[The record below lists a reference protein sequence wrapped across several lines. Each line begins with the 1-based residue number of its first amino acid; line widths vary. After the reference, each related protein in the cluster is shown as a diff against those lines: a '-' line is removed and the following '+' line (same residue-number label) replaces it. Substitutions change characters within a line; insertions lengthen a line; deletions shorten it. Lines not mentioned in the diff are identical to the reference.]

1 MGTVF
6 KPIVTRP
13 LPAGAKVIER
23 DGKRVARW
31 TSPRDGVRTADVRT
45 TPRGDCVA
53 IESSKFLARYR
64 DGQNVVR
71 TVPTGCRDLMA
82 ARAVLADLERRAELV
97 RSGMVSPAQDAMA
110 DHRRMTITAH
120 VAAYLESLRLK
131 GNTSK
136 HVATVQRHLREV
148 IAACGFKTLADIRRE
163 PVERWLAG
171 PDNAGRSARTKNQL
185 RNAMVW
191 LCNFCVDRERMLA
204 NPLARLPRFNEAI
217 DRRRQPRALT
227 PEELERLLDA
237 ARRRP
242 LAEALKFNRGW
253 RRGQNGAHLRP
264 ETRAKLERLGYERA
278 LTYRVL
284 VLTGLRLGEL
294 AAIQVGDVVLDD
306 PRPHIVLDAKHE
318 KARRGATI
326 PLRSDLASDLQL
338 WIGSRRD
345 GPLFRISPNA
355 IKVFDRDL
363 RFAGIEKRDARGRVA
378 CLHSLRHTHGTLLTK
393 AGVPPRVVQA
403 ALRHASPEFS
413 MKMYVDPKL
422 LDVARALDALPDLS
436 ICDSLPV
443 AARQE
448 SLIEASLVPTASQV
462 LHQAR
467 P

>member
-6 KPIVTRP
+6 RPIVTRP
-13 LPAGAKVIER
+13 LPAGAEVIQR

-31 TSPRDGVRTADVRT
+31 TSARNGVRAADVRT

-71 TVPTGCRDLMA
+71 TVPTGCHDLMA

-97 RSGMVSPAQDAMA
+97 RSGIVSPAQDAMA
-110 DHRRMTITAH
+110 DHRRTTITAH
-120 VAAYLESLRLK
+120 VAAYIESLGMK
-131 GNTSK
+131 GNTPK

-163 PVERWLAG
+163 PVEKWLGGSA
-171 PDNAGRSARTKNQL
+171 NAYRSARTKNQL
-185 RNAMVW
+185 RNAAIW
-191 LCNFCVDRERMLA
+191 FCNWAVDRERMLA
-204 NPLARLPRFNEAI
+204 NPLARLPRYNEAI

-264 ETRAKLERLGYERA
+264 ETRAKLERLGFERA
-278 LTYRVL
+278 LMYRTL

-294 AAIQVGDVVLDD
+294 AAIRIGDVVLDD
-306 PRPHIVLDAKHE
+306 ARPHIGLDAKHE

-326 PLRSDLASDLQL
+326 PLRADLAADLRE
-338 WIGSRRD
+338 WIGTRRD
-345 GPLFRISPNA
+345 GPLFRISANQV
-355 IKVFDRDL
+355 KVFDRDI

-393 AGVPPRVVQA
+393 AGVSPRTVQA
-403 ALRHASPEFS
+403 ALRHATPEFS

-422 LDVARALDALPDLS
+422 LDVEGALDLLPE
-436 ICDSLPV
+436 LPMPGAAV
-443 AARQE
+443 AVMGAER
-448 SLIEASLVPTASQV
+448 TAE
-462 LHQAR
+462 
-467 P
+467 